1 MLSALD
7 FARRLESGELTPALA
22 VELCANSIAKTEGDI
37 GAFVTLDLDGA
48 RKAAMTEGLKGKPLR
63 GLPVALK
70 DIFDTADMPTEY
82 GSKLYAGHRP
92 KTDATMV
99 TQLKRAGGVL
109 LGKTVTTE
117 FAHTD
122 PGKTKNPRNL
132 AYTPGGSSSGSAA
145 AVAAGFVPLATG
157 TQTGGSIIR
166 PASFCGVA
174 GFKPSFGILPTIGIK
189 CVSWHLDTAGFF
201 AASVA
206 DVALAAAV
214 FAERDL
220 RVDQRAPVS
229 PRIGVLRQQPWPS
242 ASTDM
247 AAALDMAA
255 RAASAAMARVKD
267 VLLPPVLSAAFRAHA
282 TIHAYEA
289 ARALAPE
296 YERAREMLLAQ
307 GKKAQDPICKG
318 TRELI
323 ENGMK
328 ISADAYDDARRTA
341 SQARK
346 AVTDLMSDF
355 DVILSPSAPG
365 APPKGY
371 ATTGSSTFNRL
382 WTLMGTPCVNVPGLT
397 DPNGLPL
404 GVQVIGRFGA
414 DRATLEAALFVESA
428 LARRG

>member
-22 VELCANSIAKTEGDI
+22 VELCANSIAKTEGDV

-48 RKAAMTEGLKGKPLR
+48 RKAAQAEGLKGKPLR

-99 TQLKRAGGVL
+99 TQIKRSGGVL

-174 GFKPSFGILPTIGIK
+174 GFKPSFGLLPTIGIK
-189 CVSWHLDTAGFF
+189 CVSWHLDTAGLF

-206 DVALAAAV
+206 DVAFAAAV
-214 FAERDL
+214 ITERDL

-255 RAASAAMARVKD
+255 RAASVGDGPRQGRAAAAGAVGRV
-267 VLLPPVLSAAFRAHA
+267 PGPCHA
-282 TIHAYEA
+282 SMPM
-289 ARALAPE
+289 RP
-296 YERAREMLLAQ
+296 RARSR
-307 GKKAQDPICKG
+307 PN
-318 TRELI
+318 T
-323 ENGMK
+323 
-328 ISADAYDDARRTA
+328 
-341 SQARK
+341 
-346 AVTDLMSDF
+346 
-355 DVILSPSAPG
+355 SAPG
-365 APPKGY
+365 RRWPRPRRRRTRSARAP
-371 ATTGSSTFNRL
+371 AS
-382 WTLMGTPCVNVPGLT
+382 
-397 DPNGLPL
+397 
-404 GVQVIGRFGA
+404 
-414 DRATLEAALFVESA
+414 
-428 LARRG
+428 